1 MKSAV
6 FFLTHTCLFF
16 SILLVM
22 MAFQGAIWLQ
32 LFSQFPSPCL
42 WITFLVY
49 GAFYRNLPEAII
61 LTYITSLI
69 AAPFVN
75 LPLGLMVAC
84 NSLIMVLLLVI
95 KSRFMISR
103 PIFLSLLTLIMT
115 LLFPVIHYFLSVFI
129 EPNPMQNFEFFSWL
143 ISSLLTAIF
152 SISLFQLYIWF
163 DTIMTKSWPTELG
176 RY

>member
-1 MKSAV
+1 MKPAV
-6 FFLTHTCLFF
+6 FFLSHLFLFF

-42 WITFLVY
+42 WLTFIVY
-49 GAFYRNLPEAII
+49 GAFYRQLPETIA

-75 LPLGLMVAC
+75 IPIGLMLAC
-84 NSLIMVLLLVI
+84 NSILMVLLLII
-95 KSRFMISR
+95 KSRFMVSK
-103 PIFLSLLTLIMT
+103 PIFLSLLTLLIT
-115 LLFPVIHYFLSVFI
+115 LLFPVTHYILSMII
-129 EPNPMQNFEFFSWL
+129 ESNPIQNFEFFSWI
-143 ISSLLTAIF
+143 ISALLTALF
-152 SISLFQLYIWF
+152 SVALFQFYIWF
-163 DTIMTKSWPTELG
+163 DSIMAKSWPSELG